1 MEIPGKNKLLQC
13 TRQSFS
19 IISQLSK
26 DKRNLVTDIKRVFNP
41 NYRRVSFETLNTASL
56 PDQNGLIIS
65 VKRSFVNRRPSQRR
79 SMRVRTLVY

>member
-1 MEIPGKNKLLQC
+1 MLNACLI
-13 TRQSFS
+13 R
-19 IISQLSK
+19 IIVK
-26 DKRNLVTDIKRVFNP
+26 
-41 NYRRVSFETLNTASL
+41 YCRVSFETLNTASL